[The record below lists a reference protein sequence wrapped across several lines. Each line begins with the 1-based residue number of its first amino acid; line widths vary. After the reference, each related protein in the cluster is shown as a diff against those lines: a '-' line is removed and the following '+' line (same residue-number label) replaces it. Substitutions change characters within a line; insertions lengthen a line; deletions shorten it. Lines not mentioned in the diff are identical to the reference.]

1 MEKYLVD
8 GKGFTVK
15 SEDLD
20 AFKKMYPNA
29 EKYVPGKT
37 NNFSTKDPSL
47 KLNVM
52 GSTSAPGSL
61 EQPSIEEVKELSK
74 NDSRLIAL
82 EALQKS
88 GVKGAGLAQ
97 GAYGFFSNLFS
108 DDVEV
113 GHWTFWYYN
122 GNKRMEG
129 NFRYG
134 EFHGDWSFYTP
145 DGKIAFIANY
155 KNGRLIDRRH
165 NIGGQ

>member
-74 NDSRLIAL
+74 NDSA
-82 EALQKS
+82 
-88 GVKGAGLAQ
+88 V
-97 GAYGFFSNLFS
+97 
-108 DDVEV
+108 
-113 GHWTFWYYN
+113 
-122 GNKRMEG
+122 
-129 NFRYG
+129 
-134 EFHGDWSFYTP
+134 
-145 DGKIAFIANY
+145 
-155 KNGRLIDRRH
+155 
-165 NIGGQ
+165 